1 MNDWEGEG
9 SVYNDR
15 SEAEMQW
22 VEGLWALS
30 QGRDLVLFG
39 QCSRLLVL
47 FKKFVSLL
55 EE

>member
-1 MNDWEGEG
+1 MNGWEGEG

-15 SEAEMQW
+15 SEAEIQW

-39 QCSRLLVL
+39 QCSRLFVL
-47 FKKFVSLL
+47 FKDIVRLS
-55 EE
+55 EQ